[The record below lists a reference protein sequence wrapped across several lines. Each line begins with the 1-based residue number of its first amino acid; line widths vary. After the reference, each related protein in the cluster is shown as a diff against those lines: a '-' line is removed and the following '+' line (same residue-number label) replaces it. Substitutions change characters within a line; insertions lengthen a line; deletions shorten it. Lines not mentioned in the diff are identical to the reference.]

1 MMGDAAH
8 ACMPFAGSFCAPTP
22 ARYFLTNM
30 SLTTGNGAAQ
40 AIEDAAVLTAL
51 FSKLISIPQVEA
63 ALAAYDTVRRPR
75 SQKVVEMAC
84 DFGRLYDF
92 ALPGVDDDP
101 MKMKQFMGK
110 SAAFTNNADLN
121 KQNEDAIKLFEESL

>member
-8 ACMPFAGSFCAPTP
+8 ACMPFA
-22 ARYFLTNM
+22 
-30 SLTTGNGAAQ
+30 GNGAAQ
-40 AIEDAAVLTAL
+40 AIEDAAVLTAI
-51 FSKLISIPQVEA
+51 FAKVTSVSQVEK
-63 ALAAYDTVRRPR
+63 ALAAYDIVRRPR

-101 MKMKQFMGK
+101 LKMKQFMGK

-121 KQNEDAIKLFEESL
+121 KQNEDAVKLFQESL